1 MTRQGRLPVYPNEVK
16 IRFMTDAIVV
26 LCTCPDQTSADLLCE
41 QLLNQRLAACI
52 NIVPGARSIYRWN
65 GRVHTGDEV
74 VLIIKTTD
82 ARLAGLTRRLQALH
96 PFDVPELVALPVSGG
111 LLAYLAWLDAA
122 TADDAADLAPPASA
136 E

>member
-52 NIVPGARSIYRWN
+52 NQLPGVTSVYRWQ
-65 GRVHTGDEV
+65 GKVERATEIQ
-74 VLIIKTTD
+74 LIIKSRQPLF
-82 ARLAGLTRRLQALH
+82 AELERCILAHH
-96 PFDVPELVALPVSGG
+96 PYQVPEILALPTSQGHQP
-111 LLAYLAWLDAA
+111 YLDWIKQE
-122 TADDAADLAPPASA
+122 TS
-136 E
+136 

>member
-52 NIVPGARSIYRWN
+52 NQLPGVTSVYRWQ
-65 GRVHTGDEV
+65 GKVERATEIQ
-74 VLIIKTTD
+74 LIIKSRQSRF
-82 ARLAGLTRRLQALH
+82 AELQACIQANH
-96 PFDVPELVALPVSGG
+96 PYEVPELLALPVSAG
-111 LLAYLAWLDAA
+111 LPAYLDWLNGE
-122 TADDAADLAPPASA
+122 TS
-136 E
+136 

>member
-52 NIVPGARSIYRWN
+52 NQLPGITSVYRWQ
-65 GRVHTGDEV
+65 GKVERATEIQ
-74 VLIIKTTD
+74 LIIKSRQSRF
-82 ARLAGLTRRLQALH
+82 AELQACIQANH
-96 PFDVPELVALPVSGG
+96 PYEVPELLALPVSAG
-111 LLAYLAWLDAA
+111 LPAYLDWLNGE
-122 TADDAADLAPPASA
+122 TS
-136 E
+136 

>member
-52 NIVPGARSIYRWN
+52 NQLPGITSVYRWQ
-65 GRVHTGDEV
+65 GKVERATEIQ
-74 VLIIKTTD
+74 LIIKSRQSRF
-82 ARLAGLTRRLQALH
+82 AELQACIQANH
-96 PFDVPELVALPVSGG
+96 PYEVPELLALPVSAG
-111 LLAYLAWLDAA
+111 LPAYLDWLNGE
-122 TADDAADLAPPASA
+122 TA
-136 E
+136 

>member
-1 MTRQGRLPVYPNEVK
+1 MTALVCL
-16 IRFMTDAIVV
+16 AS
-26 LCTCPDQTSADLLCE
+26 CPDTAIATDIAETLVE
-41 QLLNQRLAACI
+41 ERLAACI

-96 PFDVPELVALPVSGG
+96 PFDVPELVALPVAGG
-111 LLAYLAWLDAA
+111 LSAYLAWVDAA
-122 TADDAADLAPPASA
+122 TADDAAEDAPHASA

>member
-1 MTRQGRLPVYPNEVK
+1 MAALVCL
-16 IRFMTDAIVV
+16 AS
-26 LCTCPDQTSADLLCE
+26 CPDTAIATTVAETLVE
-41 QLLNQRLAACI
+41 ARLAACV

-74 VLIIKTTD
+74 LLVIKTTD
-82 ARLAGLTRRLQALH
+82 ARRAGLTRRLQALH

-111 LLAYLAWLDAA
+111 LPAYLAWLDAA